1 MSTDEENEPDDQM
14 DELENNDMNVKETAE
29 TLIASSSQDDIAI
42 TNATKSML
50 TSICMIFCL
59 FFDDKYVNDY
69 HISLEKMM
77 QVKKSENKDVQ
88 AVSFN
93 FISMYYYKNRNRF
106 RIKIYN

>member
-1 MSTDEENEPDDQM
+1 MSTDEENEPEEM
-14 DELENNDMNVKETAE
+14 DENNDMNVKETIE
-29 TLIASSSQDDIAI
+29 TLVASSSQEDMAI

-77 QVKKSENKDVQ
+77 QVKKSEHKEVQ
-88 AVSFN
+88 AVSFG
-93 FISMYYYKNRNRF
+93 FISM
-106 RIKIYN
+106 